1 MKTFTEA
8 DIRRAF
14 IMGIAST
21 REGFNGECAIP
32 EHAPDHVAN
41 RGDPWFEVDVSE
53 LSENRG
59 VIRLA
64 DEYINGVNKDA
75 Q

>member
-21 REGFNGECAIP
+21 REGFSGECP
-32 EHAPDHVAN
+32 VSELAPDRVAN
-41 RGDPWFEVDVSE
+41 RGDPWGEVDVSE
-53 LSENRG
+53 LSENPS

-64 DEYINGVNKDA
+64 DEYINEVNKDT